1 MTTTRKLP
9 VFSIE
14 QRLKKGEDNFVVKD
28 DDGTVLLT
36 TGSRTQASEM
46 QMYLTDL
53 VTLTVQ
59 AAFHPD
65 ADISELEARL
75 DGTGLTVH
83 KVDPQEEKEAI
94 DKVLE
99 DLDDLWHK
107 ARAAKAQSLAD
118 VLAGLGAELLL
129 DEEVSDGDGGKV
141 ALQAFGVKGDKA
153 KVEDFIE
160 MCRRLVG

>member
-1 MTTTRKLP
+1 MPASKLP
-9 VFSIE
+9 TFLVE

-28 DDGTVLLT
+28 EDGTVLLT
-36 TGSRTQASEM
+36 TSSRTQASEM

-75 DGTGLTVH
+75 DGTGLMVH
-83 KVDPQEEKEAI
+83 KVDPQEDRKQI
-94 DKVLE
+94 DKMLE
-99 DLDDLWHK
+99 DLDALWHK

-118 VLAGLGAELLL
+118 MLAELGADLLL
-129 DEEVSDGDGGKV
+129 DEEVEDGNGGKI
-141 ALQAFGVKGDKA
+141 ALQAFGVKGDKS